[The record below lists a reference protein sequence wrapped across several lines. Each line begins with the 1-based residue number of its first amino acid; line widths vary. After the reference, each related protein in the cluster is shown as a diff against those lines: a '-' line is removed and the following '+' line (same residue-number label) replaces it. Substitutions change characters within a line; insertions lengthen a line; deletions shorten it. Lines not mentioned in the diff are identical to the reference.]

1 MARSMYSAV
10 IGWMVS
16 STRTL
21 TTLLPQATLV
31 PSSASN
37 TQQKTEAVRDMV
49 GLLPEGSVVILFGNG
64 LLRCDIAFQGQR
76 RGIRGLQCEGAVH
89 LAGGRLYLVLL
100 QIKPRQHEQGIN
112 VRLQAHRSLGLRPC
126 VCRIALL
133 LQKNR
138 QLSVRDRVPGIGT
151 DGVAEL
157 AFGLLRLVLGQ
168 QFLAA
173 LHVISGVRVT
183 VGFGEADLGQIMDLH
198 RELPI
203 GRLVVVTLDTLQRNV
218 RLVRRQQRVS
228 GTRCCGR
235 AWRRWRNA

>member
-1 MARSMYSAV
+1 MARSIYSAV

-37 TQQKTEAVRDMV
+37 TQQKTETVRDMAR
-49 GLLPEGSVVILFGNG
+49 LLPEDPVVILFGNG
-64 LLRCDIAFQGQR
+64 LLRCDIALQRQR
-76 RGIRGLQCEGAVH
+76 RWIRGLHCQSAVDLTGSRLH
-89 LAGGRLYLVLL
+89 LVFL

-138 QLSVRDRVPGIGT
+138 QLSMRDRVAGIGT
-151 DGVAEL
+151 DGV
-157 AFGLLRLVLGQ
+157 
-168 QFLAA
+168 
-173 LHVISGVRVT
+173 
-183 VGFGEADLGQIMDLH
+183 
-198 RELPI
+198 
-203 GRLVVVTLDTLQRNV
+203 
-218 RLVRRQQRVS
+218 
-228 GTRCCGR
+228 
-235 AWRRWRNA
+235 